1 MESKFV
7 LWQPQYYNWLEKV
20 TRNVMLLKYSF
31 FENVL
36 LLSISRN
43 FLQATSLDEKFLGNF
58 TWPNS
63 IISVKDLINS
73 KRVFFWNIFDW
84 PLCWLTTMTTILEI
98 KVSMVS
104 IKNPCTSATHIMLGE
119 SVHTGCYIW
128 ISLVHIMYVL
138 FICI

>member
-20 TRNVMLLKYSF
+20 TRKVMLFKYSF
-31 FENVL
+31 FENVP

-43 FLQATSLDEKFLGNF
+43 SLQATSLDENFLGNF

-84 PLCWLTTMTTILEI
+84 PLYWLTTMTTILET
-98 KVSMVS
+98 KVSMVN
-104 IKNPCTSATHIMLGE
+104 IKNPCASATHIMLGE

-138 FICI
+138 FICT